1 MEKLKSMKEM
11 LMCCVEGQMSHLD
24 SVDAQELGAAVD
36 MIKDLSEAIY
46 YCTITEAMEEKE
58 GKEKEH
64 HHYYTE
70 KYYPIEYNRDMD
82 RGQGRMYYDGGSS
95 SGSGNNSGSSRN
107 YSEYNYVPG
116 DHDPSTKHYTER
128 EYTGMMRDQREG
140 RSPMSRKSYM
150 ESKEMHHTKATQMKE
165 LEKYLQELSTDI
177 TEMIEGASPEEKQL
191 LEKKISLLANK
202 ISQTNA

>member
-24 SVDAQELGAAVD
+24 SVDAQELGEVVD

-82 RGQGRMYYDGGSS
+82 RGQGRMYYDGGNSS
-95 SGSGNNSGSSRN
+95 ASGNNSGSSRN

-116 DHDPSTKHYTER
+116 DHDSNTRHYTER
-128 EYTGMMRDQREG
+128 EYTGMMRDSREG

-150 ESKEMHHTKATQMKE
+150 ESKEMHHTKVTQMKE

-177 TEMIEGASPEEKQL
+177 IEMIEGASPEEKQL

-202 ISQTNA
+202 IS